1 MSPILYTNIE
11 GHRIQLHCGVIKPSP
26 ALLADRRLSL
36 LRQGSSVLLF
46 PHKSSYLPCFQ
57 FPGHLTLLGYLSSY
71 HLRHL
76 FSIHVLSHLLSNLSS
91 RLTLLNSHN
100 TH

>member
-57 FPGHLTLLGYLSSY
+57 VTSPFWDIFHPTIFVICSQFMFYLTFFPT
-71 HLRHL
+71 
-76 FSIHVLSHLLSNLSS
+76 
-91 RLTLLNSHN
+91 
-100 TH
+100 